1 MELYYT
7 YGTESGYCEIIAAS
21 DGMAISLDE
30 IPSPELESI
39 ESIRDIIHDG
49 LRNGRWQDFW
59 NDLEGFGVFFPA
71 SEIPIRY
78 PNAIKYSA
86 K

>member
-1 MELYYT
+1 MEIYYT
-7 YGTESGYCEIIAAS
+7 YDTESDFCEIIAAS
-21 DGMAISLDE
+21 DGMAISIDE
-30 IPSPELESI
+30 IPSSELESL

-71 SEIPIRY
+71 SEIPTRY
-78 PNAIKYSA
+78 PNAKKYIPS
-86 K
+86 